1 MRDDLKPGNGFPDF
15 ELPDQ
20 DDQPAKLSTLMGGMP
35 TALIFN
41 RGNY

>member
-1 MRDDLKPGNGFPDF
+1 MRADLKPGNIFQDF

-20 DDQPAKLSTLMGGMP
+20 DGEMVGLRDLMDGKP
-35 TALIFN
+35 LVLTFN